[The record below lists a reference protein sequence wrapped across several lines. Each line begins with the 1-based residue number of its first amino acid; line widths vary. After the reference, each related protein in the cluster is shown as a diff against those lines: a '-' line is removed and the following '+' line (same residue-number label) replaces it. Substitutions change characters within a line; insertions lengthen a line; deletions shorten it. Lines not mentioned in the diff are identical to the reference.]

1 MYNLLLLFFLSFSNS
16 FFQCLSKNSFF
27 KSTLHVKG
35 FVREVQ
41 FFYMKKMCQ
50 SIYKIEN
57 RPTLLDGYYI
67 ESLESPTCKF
77 LELSFEHPTKPLIKP
92 HSFYFLPS

>member
-1 MYNLLLLFFLSFSNS
+1 MYNILLLFFSLVFK
-16 FFQCLSKNSFF
+16 FFFPMSIQIFFF